1 MPIIKF
7 KDVWEMYRIKFIIEG
22 KASWENFWA
31 LQEIN
36 FSMEKGELLGIIGE
50 NGSGKSTILR
60 LIAGMLKPDRG
71 GIEVAGSVSGL
82 LELGAGFQIE
92 LTGRENISLQC
103 ELFGLRVDQA
113 KERFQQIIDFA
124 EIGKFINAPV
134 KCYSQGM
141 FVRLAF
147 AIAVHMD
154 SDIFLVDDT
163 LSVGD
168 EYFQKKCIKEI
179 FKIKQRGKTVI
190 IVTHDM
196 AMLQKLCA
204 RTIFLKRGML
214 IKDEETAKAV
224 SFYSQTVG
232 SPKGIAIIERN
243 RFSLV
248 FNNGKLLLNW
258 DGKLITP
265 SSGGG
270 YTVFGVSGVG
280 YNSSQAEWDVQVSNS
295 QLVAT
300 GRFYHLA
307 MAQIWRIEVCENYEI
322 KWDIEIELEN
332 DVQLPEVYA
341 SVMLSDEYKKWFI
354 DSERGMFPEITE
366 EDKNWKTVFLKN
378 GSNICIGVYP
388 QDSSLLKLPSL
399 LFEQSRLGYLGQGS
413 VLNADYFNPSRILQY
428 KMIPVSTNPVNQANR
443 FICFAGKIMIN
454 NPDINDYISKLQNE
468 FVISS
473 GNLKLK
479 FDNGQLGIFF
489 DNIPLTKA
497 NNMFTAFFTNQRWY
511 SSDSAR
517 WILVKESEN
526 RLIAR
531 GNWDGLGISQVWR
544 IEICDDCSFTWD
556 VVMQVKQNIE
566 LKQQRL
572 RCLFSEDY
580 KVFFSEY
587 ASEKFSDTFNDTEVD
602 LLQRCIPMGQVG
614 LQDYDGKLPV
624 VSLSFSEETGNF
636 VKVFNSDC
644 YIKARLIHL
653 EKVESEEKAMFPP
666 GQYECFKV
674 RFSVGRS
681 EPINRKDFDNV
692 LKDGNLKF
700 VFDKGSG
707 RLYRNGK
714 EITKNIA
721 LYTSLRLNNR
731 WYDSF
736 SSALWKIVYKS
747 GNQIKAVGKWLDLP
761 LSQEWEFLMKDSGQI
776 EWNVVML
783 VGEEL
788 ALDRLQANVMLSEIF
803 TRWTGGQDEGAFPAF
818 APDIDDDWDCVW
830 QIQDNGQLI
839 SLKEDTELNLPR
851 ISLAPKKINPGWGLK
866 IINSDQY
873 HRGRVLQYSTSLKT
887 TFLPGSY
894 AYFSGILTMRD
905 K

>member
-92 LTGRENISLQC
+92 LTDRENISLQC

-265 SSGGG
+265 SSEVAIRYSG
-270 YTVFGVSGVG
+270 Y
-280 YNSSQAEWDVQVSNS
+280 
-295 QLVAT
+295 
-300 GRFYHLA
+300 
-307 MAQIWRIEVCENYEI
+307 
-322 KWDIEIELEN
+322 
-332 DVQLPEVYA
+332 
-341 SVMLSDEYKKWFI
+341 
-354 DSERGMFPEITE
+354 
-366 EDKNWKTVFLKN
+366 
-378 GSNICIGVYP
+378 
-388 QDSSLLKLPSL
+388 
-399 LFEQSRLGYLGQGS
+399 
-413 VLNADYFNPSRILQY
+413 
-428 KMIPVSTNPVNQANR
+428 
-443 FICFAGKIMIN
+443 
-454 NPDINDYISKLQNE
+454 
-468 FVISS
+468 
-473 GNLKLK
+473 
-479 FDNGQLGIFF
+479 
-489 DNIPLTKA
+489 
-497 NNMFTAFFTNQRWY
+497 
-511 SSDSAR
+511 
-517 WILVKESEN
+517 
-526 RLIAR
+526 
-531 GNWDGLGISQVWR
+531 
-544 IEICDDCSFTWD
+544 
-556 VVMQVKQNIE
+556 
-566 LKQQRL
+566 
-572 RCLFSEDY
+572 
-580 KVFFSEY
+580 
-587 ASEKFSDTFNDTEVD
+587 
-602 LLQRCIPMGQVG
+602 
-614 LQDYDGKLPV
+614 
-624 VSLSFSEETGNF
+624 
-636 VKVFNSDC
+636 
-644 YIKARLIHL
+644 
-653 EKVESEEKAMFPP
+653 
-666 GQYECFKV
+666 
-674 RFSVGRS
+674 
-681 EPINRKDFDNV
+681 
-692 LKDGNLKF
+692 
-700 VFDKGSG
+700 
-707 RLYRNGK
+707 
-714 EITKNIA
+714 
-721 LYTSLRLNNR
+721 
-731 WYDSF
+731 
-736 SSALWKIVYKS
+736 
-747 GNQIKAVGKWLDLP
+747 
-761 LSQEWEFLMKDSGQI
+761 
-776 EWNVVML
+776 
-783 VGEEL
+783 
-788 ALDRLQANVMLSEIF
+788 
-803 TRWTGGQDEGAFPAF
+803 
-818 APDIDDDWDCVW
+818 
-830 QIQDNGQLI
+830 
-839 SLKEDTELNLPR
+839 
-851 ISLAPKKINPGWGLK
+851 
-866 IINSDQY
+866 
-873 HRGRVLQYSTSLKT
+873 RV
-887 TFLPGSY
+887 
-894 AYFSGILTMRD
+894 
-905 K
+905 